1 MMDIGLNYLTESDN
15 IVNRYDEVYKFLI
28 NKGYVNTLKFPGK
41 YCNYEEL
48 KYFMNI
54 TKYTKAKMDIHGI
67 PGMVPSICSKDL
79 LTNIDWKR
87 LEEFLINHKDIN
99 RISTHLGLDSKDKIS
114 NYKHKELKNNFNN
127 NVKVLKRNISKIV
140 GHKIEVGIENIPGG
154 FEFDEKT
161 LKPEF
166 VSNTWKHSDFG
177 VFDVSHAQ
185 LAAKELNMLY
195 EDYIKEL
202 KYKEKVKILHISGN
216 IDRQNKYKDNPDK
229 HTLIDKSEIKYVIEA
244 LKLFKN
250 IDLVDTEYS
259 YNTKYTYEKE
269 IIIEAIVV
277 YTIVKTMNEELSI
290 QVLEYLEENLKE
302 DISNT
307 HKLLEEFWNDKEY
320 LKHKEGINEEN
331 CFNCRYKRLGV

>member
-54 TKYTKAKMDIHGI
+54 TKYTKAKIDIHGI

-87 LEEFLINHKDIN
+87 LEEFLINHKEIN
-99 RISTHLGLDSKDKIS
+99 RISTHLGLDGKDKIS
-114 NYKHKELKNNFNN
+114 NYKDKELKSNFNN

-154 FEFDEKT
+154 FELDEET

-166 VSNTWKHSDFG
+166 VSNTWKRSDFG
-177 VFDVSHAQ
+177 VFDITHAK
-185 LAAKELNMLY
+185 LASKELNILY
-195 EDYIKEL
+195 EDYIEKL

-216 IDRQNKYKDNPDK
+216 FDEKNKYIHKPDK
-229 HTLIDKSEIKYVIEA
+229 HTLIHKSEIKDIIEA
-244 LKLFKN
+244 LNLFKN

-290 QVLEYLEENLKE
+290 QVLEYLEENLKD
-302 DISNT
+302 DISNIEE
-307 HKLLEEFWNDKEY
+307 LLS
-320 LKHKEGINEEN
+320 L
-331 CFNCRYKRLGV
+331 YKTKQKILV